1 MTRSHKKDI
10 SQIMPLSDI
19 YAIISGMNPYV
30 YNERKDEEI
39 KVHSVY
45 GEGVDETPSMFINNR
60 KGRFYCHR
68 SGFGGGAP
76 EMVAGKKVEPHELG
90 TIRRMIE
97 QWARN
102 GGCPNDHYEWTPDG
116 EIVPPKSTEHLIL
129 KGIPKAWNY
138 FRIAMRY
145 GYKRNPQIMLAIKRY
160 MSPAISPDNPEEVMP
175 PIYDYVASQLG
186 WCDLSNA
193 LVIPYGLNRVEMMEL
208 VFFVDGNKNIGAY
221 PFSTHRQHLAFQ
233 KLHTVNGD
241 HSFFSGTD
249 DRPKVDLKPWPAG
262 IGTETPPAIDD
273 IYGTGAKGHE
283 IVICEGVK
291 DAIMARFHGFYAV
304 AHHGGTNQLRKIYN
318 VHNLFLDDD
327 GNERVGYAYICM
339 DSDPMGME
347 GARGCRGAF
356 RQRKNIPYIVDVGH
370 QATRGD
376 GYDLHDFFTEGF
388 TEEMLKMYF
397 RQARIVNDHWGIR

>member
-1 MTRSHKKDI
+1 MTRSNKKDI

-45 GEGVDETPSMFINNR
+45 GEGIDETPSMFINNR

-160 MSPAISPDNPEEVMP
+160 MSPAIAPDNPEEVMP

-193 LVIPYGLNRVEMMEL
+193 LVIPYGLNEVTALEMVYWMPCGKQI
-208 VFFVDGNKNIGAY
+208 VMY
-221 PFSTHRQHLAFQ
+221 PLNHHRSSEAFQ
-233 KLHTVNGD
+233 KMHAIND
-241 HSFFSGTD
+241 NHSFFSQTK
-249 DRPKVDLKPWPAG
+249 DRPQVMTKPWPAG
-262 IGTETPPAIDD
+262 IGKTED
-273 IYGTGAKGHE
+273 IPTDI
-283 IVICEGVK
+283 IVCEGVK
-291 DAIMARFHGFYAV
+291 DALIARYHGFFSV
-304 AHHGGTNQLRKIYN
+304 AHHGGAMHTHKLETVKNLTDNKDGTERDGTLFIAMDNDEAGREGAYRVKAMFSERGPDPIIVDIANDEEHWVGFDLFNYFVDTGHTSDDLRKAMTQAMAI
-318 VHNLFLDDD
+318 DTAKK
-327 GNERVGYAYICM
+327 EIKA
-339 DSDPMGME
+339 
-347 GARGCRGAF
+347 GAT
-356 RQRKNIPYIVDVGH
+356 V
-370 QATRGD
+370 
-376 GYDLHDFFTEGF
+376 
-388 TEEMLKMYF
+388 
-397 RQARIVNDHWGIR
+397 

>member
-193 LVIPYGLNRVEMMEL
+193 LVIPYGLNEVTALEMVYWMPCGKQI
-208 VFFVDGNKNIGAY
+208 VMY
-221 PFSTHRQHLAFQ
+221 PLNHHRSSEAFQ
-233 KLHTVNGD
+233 KMHAIND
-241 HSFFSGTD
+241 NHSFFSGTK
-249 DRPKVDLKPWPAG
+249 DRPQVMTKPWPAG
-262 IGTETPPAIDD
+262 IGKTED
-273 IYGTGAKGHE
+273 IPTDI
-283 IVICEGVK
+283 IVCEGVK
-291 DAIMARFHGFYAV
+291 DALIARYHGFFSV
-304 AHHGGTNQLRKIYN
+304 AHHGGAMHTHKLETVKNLTDNKDGTERDGTLFIAMDNDEAGREGAYRVKAMFSERGPDPIIVDIANDEEHWVGFDLFNYFVDTGHTSDDLRKAMTQAKAI
-318 VHNLFLDDD
+318 DTAKK
-327 GNERVGYAYICM
+327 EIKA
-339 DSDPMGME
+339 
-347 GARGCRGAF
+347 GAT
-356 RQRKNIPYIVDVGH
+356 V
-370 QATRGD
+370 
-376 GYDLHDFFTEGF
+376 
-388 TEEMLKMYF
+388 
-397 RQARIVNDHWGIR
+397 

>member
-90 TIRRMIE
+90 AIRRMIE

-102 GGCPNDHYEWTPDG
+102 GGCPNDHYEWTKDG

-138 FRIAMRY
+138 FRIAMQY

-160 MSPAISPDNPEEVMP
+160 MSPAIAPDNPEEVMP
-175 PIYDYVASQLG
+175 PIYDYVAQNFG

-193 LVIPYGLNRVEMMEL
+193 LVIPYGLNGVTALEMVYWMPCGKKI
-208 VFFVDGNKNIGAY
+208 VMY
-221 PFSTHRQHLAFQ
+221 PLNHHRSSEAFQ
-233 KLHTVNGD
+233 KMHAIND
-241 HSFFSGTD
+241 NHSFFSGTK
-249 DRPKVDLKPWPAG
+249 DRPQVMTKPWPAG
-262 IGTETPPAIDD
+262 IGKMED
-273 IYGTGAKGHE
+273 IPTDI
-283 IVICEGVK
+283 IVCEGVK
-291 DAIMARFHGFYAV
+291 DALIARYHGFFSV
-304 AHHGGTNQLRKIYN
+304 AHHGGAMHTHKLETVKNLADNKDGTERDGTLFIAMDNDEAGREGAYRVKAMFSERGPDPIIVDIANDEEHWVGFDLFNYFVDTGHTSDDLRKAMTQAMAI
-318 VHNLFLDDD
+318 DTAKK
-327 GNERVGYAYICM
+327 EIKA
-339 DSDPMGME
+339 
-347 GARGCRGAF
+347 GAT
-356 RQRKNIPYIVDVGH
+356 V
-370 QATRGD
+370 
-376 GYDLHDFFTEGF
+376 
-388 TEEMLKMYF
+388 
-397 RQARIVNDHWGIR
+397 